1 MKQHKF
7 FTMNNM
13 CVFIYTSTITSL
25 CSSVV
30 CSSMEHL
37 DIDPELAA
45 VDDVYSKPRSR
56 IYHEYSDGESNYS
69 DSELLLSI
77 EQKRLSRKSKR
88 TSCSSSQ
95 RSSAISCFGY
105 HRSISERA
113 LSFGNNVDKPSLPI
127 NKLSARSANYV
138 IMKF

>member
-1 MKQHKF
+1 MKQQKI
-7 FTMNNM
+7 FTMNNT

-30 CSSMEHL
+30 CSSLQHL
-37 DIDPELAA
+37 DIDPELA

-69 DSELLLSI
+69 DSELWLSI

-88 TSCSSSQ
+88 TSCNSSQ

-113 LSFGNNVDKPSLPI
+113 LSFGNNVDKPSPPI
-127 NKLSARSANYV
+127 NELSARSANYV